1 MGIEGFFSIIIFF
14 MIFGL
19 FMGGFVALA
28 VYFLPIIIA
37 AARKHNQILPITL
50 ITIFLGWT
58 FAGWLAAVIWYLSS
72 DVQDAKDE

>member
-1 MGIEGFFSIIIFF
+1 MGSEGFFSIIIFF

-58 FAGWLAAVIWYLSS
+58 FAGLLAAVIWSLSS
-72 DVQDAKDE
+72 DVQDAKDA

>member
-58 FAGWLAAVIWYLSS
+58 FAGWLAAVIWSLSS
-72 DVQDAKDE
+72 DIQDAKDE